1 VVAAGPKEI
10 QVVVKLAMN
19 AGQATPAPPVGT
31 ALGPHGINIGMFV
44 KQYNDATR
52 SQQGTVVPVELTIF
66 KDKSFSF
73 ILKTQP
79 TSVLLKKAANV
90 AKGSGLTGKESVGTV
105 TREQVREI
113 AKVKLPDL
121 RVNSLEAAMRC
132 VEGSARA
139 AGIKVEG

>member
-1 VVAAGPKEI
+1 MAAPTKEV
-10 QVVVKLAMN
+10 QVVVKLALP

-52 SQQGTVVPVELTIF
+52 AQQGTVVPVELTIF

-73 ILKTQP
+73 ILKTP
-79 TSVLLKKAANV
+79 PASVLLKKAANI
-90 AKGSGLTGKESVGTV
+90 AKGSGLTGKETVGTV
-105 TREQVREI
+105 TKDQVRDI

-121 RVNSLEAAMRC
+121 RVNSIEAAMRV
-132 VEGSARA
+132 VEGTARA
-139 AGIKVEG
+139 MGIKVEG

>member
-1 VVAAGPKEI
+1 MAQKEI
-10 QVVVKLAMN
+10 QVVVKLALN

-52 SQQGTVVPVELTIF
+52 AQTGTVVPVELTIY

-73 ILKTQP
+73 ILKTP
-79 TSVLLKKAANV
+79 PASVLLKKAANI
-90 AKGSGLTGKESVGTV
+90 AKGSGITGKETVGTV
-105 TREQVREI
+105 TKDQVRDI

-121 RVNSLEAAMRC
+121 RVNSIEAAMRV
-132 VEGSARA
+132 VEGTARSM
-139 AGIKVEG
+139 GLKVEG

>member
-1 VVAAGPKEI
+1 MAAGPKEI
-10 QVVVKLAMN
+10 QVVVKLALN

-52 SQQGTVVPVELTIF
+52 PQQGTVVPVELTIF

-73 ILKTQP
+73 ILKTPP

-90 AKGSGLTGKESVGTV
+90 AKAGPHRQGVG
-105 TREQVREI
+105 RH
-113 AKVKLPDL
+113 
-121 RVNSLEAAMRC
+121 
-132 VEGSARA
+132 GHARA
-139 AGIKVEG
+139 GARDREGQAARPARQLARGGDALCRGLRAGGGN

>member
-1 VVAAGPKEI
+1 MAATTKEV
-10 QVVVKLAMN
+10 QAVVKLALP

-52 SQQGTVVPVELTIF
+52 PQQGTIVPVELTIY

-73 ILKTQP
+73 ILKTPP

-90 AKGSGLTGKESVGTV
+90 AKGAGLTGKESVGTV
-105 TREQVREI
+105 TKDQVRDI
-113 AKVKLPDL
+113 AKIKMPDL

-132 VEGSARA
+132 VEGCARA

>member
-1 VVAAGPKEI
+1 MAAGPKEI
-10 QVVVKLAMN
+10 QVVVKLALN

-52 SQQGTVVPVELTIF
+52 PQQGTVVPVELTIF

-73 ILKTQP
+73 ILKTPP

-105 TREQVREI
+105 TKKQVEEI
-113 AKVKLPDL
+113 AKIKLPDL
-121 RVNSLEAAMRC
+121 RANSIEAAMRV
-132 VEGSARA
+132 VEGTARSM
-139 AGIKVEG
+139 GIKVEG

>member
-1 VVAAGPKEI
+1 MAAGPKEI
-10 QVVVKLAMN
+10 QVVVKLALN

-52 SQQGTVVPVELTIF
+52 AQQGTVVPVELTIF

-73 ILKTQP
+73 ILKTP
-79 TSVLLKKAANV
+79 PASVLLKKAANI
-90 AKGSGLTGKESVGTV
+90 AKGSGITGKEIVGSVTKD
-105 TREQVREI
+105 QVRDI

-121 RVNSLEAAMRC
+121 RVNSIEAAMRV
-132 VEGSARA
+132 VEGTARA
-139 AGIKVEG
+139 MGIKVKN

>member
-1 VVAAGPKEI
+1 MVVAQKEI
-10 QVVVKLAMN
+10 QVVVKLALN

-52 SQQGTVVPVELTIF
+52 AQTGTVVPVELTIF

-73 ILKTQP
+73 ILKTPP
-79 TSVLLKKAANV
+79 TTVLLKKAANI
-90 AKGSGLTGKESVGTV
+90 AKGSGITGKEIVGSVTKD
-105 TREQVREI
+105 QVRDI

-121 RVNSLEAAMRC
+121 RVNSIEAAMRV
-132 VEGSARA
+132 VEGTARA
-139 AGIKVEG
+139 MGIKVEG

>member
-1 VVAAGPKEI
+1 VAQKEV
-10 QVVVKLAMN
+10 QVVVKLALN

-52 SQQGTVVPVELTIF
+52 SQTGTVVPVELTIY

-73 ILKTQP
+73 ILKTP
-79 TSVLLKKAANV
+79 PASVLLKKAANI
-90 AKGSGLTGKESVGTV
+90 AKGSGTTGKESVGTV

-113 AKVKLPDL
+113 AKIKLPDL
-121 RVNSLEAAMRC
+121 HVNSIEAAMRC
-132 VEGSARA
+132 VEGSARS

>member
-1 VVAAGPKEI
+1 MAAGPKEI
-10 QVVVKLAMN
+10 QVVVKLALN

-52 SQQGTVVPVELTIF
+52 AQQGTVVPVELTIF

-73 ILKTQP
+73 ILKTPP
-79 TSVLLKKAANV
+79 TSVLLKKAANI
-90 AKGSGLTGKESVGTV
+90 AKGAGLTGKESVGSV
-105 TREQVREI
+105 TKDQVREI
-113 AKVKLPDL
+113 AKIKLPDL
-121 RVNSLEAAMRC
+121 RVNSIEAAMRC

-139 AGIKVEG
+139 VGIKVEG

>member
-1 VVAAGPKEI
+1 MAQKEI
-10 QVVVKLAMN
+10 QVVVKLALN

-52 SQQGTVVPVELTIF
+52 AQTGTVVPVELTIF

-73 ILKTQP
+73 ILKTP
-79 TSVLLKKAANV
+79 PASVLLKKAANI
-90 AKGSGLTGKESVGTV
+90 AKGSGITGKETVGTV
-105 TREQVREI
+105 TKDQVRDI

-121 RVNSLEAAMRC
+121 RVNSIEAAMRV
-132 VEGSARA
+132 VEGTARSM
-139 AGIKVEG
+139 GLKVEG

>member
-1 VVAAGPKEI
+1 MVVAQKEI
-10 QVVVKLAMN
+10 QVVVKLALN

-52 SQQGTVVPVELTIF
+52 AQTGTVVPVELTIF

-73 ILKTQP
+73 ILKTP
-79 TSVLLKKAANV
+79 PASVLLKKAANI
-90 AKGSGLTGKESVGTV
+90 AKGSGITGKEIVGSVTKD
-105 TREQVREI
+105 QVRDI

-121 RVNSLEAAMRC
+121 RVNSIEAAMRV
-132 VEGSARA
+132 VEGTARA
-139 AGIKVEG
+139 MGIKVEG

>member
-1 VVAAGPKEI
+1 VATGPKEI
-10 QVVVKLAMN
+10 QVVVKLALN

-52 SQQGTVVPVELTIF
+52 AQQGTVVPVELTIF

-73 ILKTQP
+73 ILKTPP
-79 TSVLLKKAANV
+79 TSVLLKKAANI
-90 AKGSGLTGKESVGTV
+90 AKGAGLTGKESVGSV
-105 TREQVREI
+105 TKDQVREI
-113 AKVKLPDL
+113 AKIKLPDL
-121 RVNSLEAAMRC
+121 RVNSIETAMRC